1 MFHSDSFIQNGNQE
15 VRVETCTSALMDGD
29 RSDCG
34 LISYELMTLA
44 TQVLGDQETAR
55 TWFHAPAIGLSGAK
69 PVDVI
74 KNEQGNARVLELLQ
88 RMQYGVYC

>member
-55 TWFHAPAIGLSGAK
+55 TWFHAPAIGLSG
-69 PVDVI
+69 PEF
-74 KNEQGNARVLELLQ
+74 NT
-88 RMQYGVYC
+88 